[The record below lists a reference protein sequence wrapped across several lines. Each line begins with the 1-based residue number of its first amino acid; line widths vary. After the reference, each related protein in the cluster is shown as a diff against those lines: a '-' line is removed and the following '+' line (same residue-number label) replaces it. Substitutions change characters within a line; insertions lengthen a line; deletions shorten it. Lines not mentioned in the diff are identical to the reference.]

1 MVRAGQF
8 KDPSITGV
16 NIKHGDM
23 KQFFLNRADVHQF
36 QDPSN
41 VMNFIDVDQS
51 KGNYITDSDGNNM
64 LDLVTTEYLP
74 LGHNHHAFV
83 SQIDNAEV
91 DHHMINLGLDASI
104 LSSPESV
111 KLVDEVMSRIAP
123 YGMKHATLTSGSAV
137 EEAIQAA
144 ISKRTDGQ

>member
-1 MVRAGQF
+1 
-8 KDPSITGV
+8 
-16 NIKHGDM
+16 M

-51 KGNYITDSDGNNM
+51 KGNYITDSDGNHM
-64 LDLVTTEYLP
+64 LDLCSGEYLP

-83 SQIDNAEV
+83 SQIDNKDL
-91 DHHMINLGLDASI
+91 DHHMLNLGLDASI

-111 KLVDEVMSRIAP
+111 QLTNEVMSQIAP
-123 YGMKHATLTSGSAV
+123 YGMKHATLTNGSSAV

-144 ISKRTDGQ
+144 LS